1 MSTTSDRGTPVQ
13 DGPRRLPPRSG
24 TWNAGRLSR
33 GFVADYK
40 PFTFVD
46 GPGVR
51 CSLYVSGCPFECVG
65 CYNKAAQSFR
75 YGQPYTSELEE
86 AILTDL
92 AQPYVAGLSLLGGE
106 PFLNTGVCLRLTR
119 RVREELPGKTVW
131 VWTGFTWEQ
140 LQASIRA
147 GNRDQLELLRL
158 TDVLVDGPFIQSRY
172 DSHLVFRGSNNQWV
186 LNVAESLQRDHP
198 VTLSGYEPQS
208 RLPGGVD
215 C

>member
-1 MSTTSDRGTPVQ
+1 MSITSDRGTPIQ

-24 TWNAGRLSR
+24 NWNTGRLSR

-75 YGQPYTSELEE
+75 YGRPYSHELEE
-86 AILTDL
+86 EILADL

-106 PFLNTGVCLRLTR
+106 PFLNTGVCLSLAR

-131 VWTGFTWEQ
+131 AWTGFTWEQ

-147 GNRDQLELLRL
+147 GNSDQLELLRL
-158 TDVLVDGPFIQSRY
+158 TDVLVDGPFVQSRY
-172 DSHLVFRGSNNQWV
+172 DSHLAFRGSSNQRL
-186 LNVAESLQRDHP
+186 LNVGASLAAGRPIEWRES
-198 VTLSGYEPQS
+198 E
-208 RLPGGVD
+208 PGGHTAGGAGR
-215 C
+215 